1 MPRFALTV
9 LISCPRACAK
19 SRVQGSVAQDL
30 KTCADALCVLISSDD
45 SRIAAEQELLEVMLG
60 GQRFIGQVLYL
71 LAFRAFNPLPLDSG
85 ALKMTRASCM
95 CLGLSAYLDINFKK
109 INFLNIFSNLE
120 L

>member
-9 LISCPRACAK
+9 LMACPRACAK

-45 SRIAAEQELLEVMLG
+45 SRIAAEQELLKVMLG
-60 GQRFIGQVLYL
+60 FRPFIL
-71 LAFRAFNPLPLDSG
+71 LALDSG
-85 ALKMTRASCM
+85 ALKVTRASYM
-95 CLGLSAYLDINFKK
+95 CLALSAYLDINFKK
-109 INFLNIFSNLE
+109 IIFLIFLNLE